1 MTENIELLKF
11 LGILLA
17 VILPLYAVAYF
28 WHRHNIRLASER
40 WSINEINRWIDDMR
54 KGFIPYDEHMM
65 NDFIEMRN
73 YKMKQNERKDQSE

>member
-28 WHRHNIRLASER
+28 WHRYRIRLASER
-40 WSINEINRWIDDMR
+40 WTVNEINHWINDMR
-54 KGFIPYDEHMM
+54 KGLLPQNEQLLSDLIAMKK
-65 NDFIEMRN
+65 
-73 YKMKQNERKDQSE
+73 YKLKQNERKDQSE